1 MQSKNPVF
9 PKSLWKTPNLYMI
22 IPGIYLLLV
31 AAVGIWLIYWEY
43 STPYSSRFFFYYSL
57 MYIVPSI
64 PVSILLLSIKKK
76 GRIISLILLFFWQI
90 IALLYFFAELSM
102 MSSSKTTMGPT
113 FTSIFPIEW
122 LYYTLIFTTANSI
135 MFILLI
141 KAGKQRSV

>member
-9 PKSLWKTPNLYMI
+9 PKSLWKTPNLYMT

-43 STPYSSRFFFYYSL
+43 STPYSGRFFFYYSL

-90 IALLYFFAELSM
+90 IALLYFFAELLM
-102 MSSSKTTMGPT
+102 MSSPRTGTGPYI
-113 FTSIFPIEW
+113 TSIFPIEW